1 MLEKIILSI
10 DKLKNETEIP
20 KLESEIEKLN
30 ELKIKE

>member
-10 DKLKNETEIP
+10 DKLKNETEIQ

-30 ELKIKE
+30 EFKLKE